1 MSLREVA
8 SCVGLKLGLLW
19 KKVGLQKIEKEK
31 VGLQKIEKEKVGL
44 KKIEKEK
51 VGLEK
56 IEKEK
61 VGLEK
66 IEKEKVDQTKNYILG
81 LGENREWRGRA

>member
-1 MSLREVA
+1 M
-8 SCVGLKLGLLW
+8 
-19 KKVGLQKIEKEK
+19 K

-61 VGLEK
+61 V
-66 IEKEKVDQTKNYILG
+66 DQTKNYILG
-81 LGENREWRGRA
+81 LGENRERRDRA